1 MHNAGYNCL
10 STQAVVT
17 AAWWPQRERFLARVR
32 HHLDKAWLRT
42 PYYPGAAERAA
53 AFRDAYPDQ
62 AEVLGPKCDE
72 AVGGA
77 LRPTLVTGLD
87 AAARARDSRCCTQ
100 EVWSAVLT
108 EI

>member
-10 STQAVVT
+10 NTQAVVT

-53 AFRDAYPDQ
+53 AFRAAYPEQ
-62 AEVLGPKCDE
+62 AEVLGAKCDE
-72 AVGGA
+72 AAGSA
-77 LRPTLVTGLD
+77 LRPTLITGLD
-87 AAARARDSRCCTQ
+87 AAARARDARCCTQ
-100 EVWSAVLT
+100 D
-108 EI
+108 